1 MFFVVIACFKRNW
14 SDRVHLSLVGLVF
27 VLGIFTRLTFQ
38 LGRTTVVLLPKFGDF
53 QFNSHPV
60 SRLVGM
66 LTSWLPFFWVILL
79 SFLTSWLWCWPCVC
93 FPFSVCAVWTSW
105 FVYCQR
111 RSGKNSSVSFS
122 FLVSDPCI
130 LPFVLIL
137 LFSTP
142 YYCRCLLY
150 MYLLFVVLYCVS
162 TLSGLS
168 ALFCEA
174 VCQMELFASLS
185 VGAYWIFYSVCIVE
199 SDASF
204 SICDYWRCSSLC
216 RLSMWCRYS
225 ADFPS
230 LYLFIHSFNAMSIF
244 CCFGFSF
251 LLR

>member
-1 MFFVVIACFKRNW
+1 MVAVLLSDIAQFRVFVV
-14 SDRVHLSLVGLVF
+14 V
-27 VLGIFTRLTFQ
+27 
-38 LGRTTVVLLPKFGDF
+38 
-53 QFNSHPV
+53 
-60 SRLVGM
+60 M
-66 LTSWLPFFWVILL
+66 LTLRLFSILGL
-79 SFLTSWLWCWPCVC
+79 RGSDFLI
-93 FPFSVCAVWTSW
+93 
-105 FVYCQR
+105 VYCQR

-216 RLSMWCRYS
+216 RLSM
-225 ADFPS
+225 
-230 LYLFIHSFNAMSIF
+230 
-244 CCFGFSF
+244 
-251 LLR
+251 